1 MTVVVVMASMCLR
14 GSCFVDQQFADVR
27 AAFVHFLAV
36 VVACRR
42 EEKIVLVD

>member
-1 MTVVVVMASMCLR
+1 M
-14 GSCFVDQQFADVR
+14 DQQFADVR